1 MSSLTS
7 LIETL
12 ECIAPPELSE
22 GWDNI
27 GLLLGDSSL
36 RVTRVLT
43 CLTLT
48 EDVADEAIAGNFEL
62 IVTHHPILFRS
73 VKRITAGDPQGAMLL
88 KLIRARVAVYSPHTS
103 YDNSEVGINR
113 QLSEMLEM
121 VEVEPLR
128 KIIGTSES
136 GVGRWGRLPKSRPL
150 DSIIDTLKI
159 HLKIPTIAWVGAVDR
174 EIQRVGIACGSA
186 AEFLDDAQVAGCEL
200 FITGEARF
208 HDCLKARELGISLIL
223 LGHYS
228 SERNGV
234 EQLARLIAER
244 HPDCTVQASQVE
256 RDPLQYR

>member
-27 GLLLGDSSL
+27 GLLLGDSSI

-88 KLIRARVAVYSPHTS
+88 KLIRAGVAVYSPHTS

-128 KIIGTSES
+128 KIVGSSES
-136 GVGRWGRLPKSRPL
+136 GAGRWGKRFAKTSRPL
-150 DSIIDTLKI
+150 DSIIDTLEAAVENSDDRLGGAR
-159 HLKIPTIAWVGAVDR
+159 LKGR
-174 EIQRVGIACGSA
+174 FGRVGIACGSA
-186 AEFLDDAQVAGCEL
+186 AEFLDDAQLRRVANCSL
-200 FITGEARF
+200 PARRGF
-208 HDCLKARELGISLIL
+208 TI
-223 LGHYS
+223 
-228 SERNGV
+228 V
-234 EQLARLIAER
+234 
-244 HPDCTVQASQVE
+244 
-256 RDPLQYR
+256 